1 MLLDRRMFLHA
12 AGASALSFITGHRTC
27 ALGEEGHLL
36 DQQRIANYRLPALS
50 SVTIMGARVT
60 YALQG
65 PAHAPLLLYFH
76 GWGDDY
82 RVVLPLEYPLI
93 EAGYRLL
100 VFHRPGYAG
109 TALSGRAGGRRHD
122 WRTAA
127 GQAELAAGLLDYLH
141 SGRKWRGSVIGTSG
155 GAPAALAFAA
165 AHEGFGASGRRHAA
179 LERRSLRARCLS

>member
-1 MLLDRRMFLHA
+1 MLFDRRMFLQA
-12 AGASALSFITGHRTC
+12 AGASALSFLTGHLTC

-36 DQQRIANYRLPALS
+36 DQQRTSNYRLPALS
-50 SVTIMGARVT
+50 SVNIMGARVT

-100 VFHRPGYAG
+100 VLHR
-109 TALSGRAGGRRHD
+109 RATRARRFP
-122 WRTAA
+122 
-127 GQAELAAGLLDYLH
+127 
-141 SGRKWRGSVIGTSG
+141 V
-155 GAPAALAFAA
+155 APAAGGTTGVRRRAKPNSPLVCSTISTAA
-165 AHEGFGASGRRHAA
+165 ASGAGR
-179 LERRSLRARCLS
+179 